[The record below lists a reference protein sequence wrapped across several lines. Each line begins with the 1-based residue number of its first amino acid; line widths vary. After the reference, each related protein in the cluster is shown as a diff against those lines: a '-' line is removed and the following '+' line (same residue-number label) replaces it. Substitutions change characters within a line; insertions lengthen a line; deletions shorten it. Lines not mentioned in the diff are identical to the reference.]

1 MLATRHPEGVLSV
14 TIYEAKDLKDQDM
27 IGKNDPFIE
36 LWVDENHKQRTSE
49 AKNTNNPVYNETF
62 AFTVRQGV
70 KHKLYLK
77 VKDKDIL
84 GTDKIGE
91 AKIDLQDVFNGSVF
105 DDWINLPAMLGLSSH
120 GKVHLRVEFV
130 PTEEL
135 PTTTT
140 TKA

>member
-1 MLATRHPEGVLSV
+1 MWVDKCQGLIICIRISFDNCFSFYTSSS
-14 TIYEAKDLKDQDM
+14 
-27 IGKNDPFIE
+27 E

-62 AFTVRQGV
+62 AFTVRQGI

-91 AKIDLQDVFNGSVF
+91 AKVDLQDVFNGSVF
-105 DDWINLPAMLGLSSH
+105 DEWYVG
-120 GKVHLRVEFV
+120 
-130 PTEEL
+130 
-135 PTTTT
+135 
-140 TKA
+140 

>member
-1 MLATRHPEGVLSV
+1 MSFDNRFF
-14 TIYEAKDLKDQDM
+14 
-27 IGKNDPFIE
+27 PFSE

-105 DDWINLPAMLGLSSH
+105 DEWYLWRLYGMDGFSFSFMLTFH
-120 GKVHLRVEFV
+120 I
-130 PTEEL
+130 
-135 PTTTT
+135 
-140 TKA
+140 